1 MSQETYAGEFY
12 FYYGLNEETGKY
24 EYGSLPNYDMAKEA
38 GLVQTVDKNAKP
50 ATPDQPTTTTPSNNN
65 NTDPTKNTVPTAG
78 LQTQFQLLTQQIA
91 QTTAQFRQV
100 LQQQLQFSQFS
111 SLQAVQFFT
120 HARDL
125 NNLK

>member
-1 MSQETYAGEFY
+1 MSQVRKHILGEFY

-38 GLVQTVDKNAKP
+38 GLVRTVDKNAKP

-78 LQTQFQLLTQQIA
+78 REPNIFCKRS
-91 QTTAQFRQV
+91 F
-100 LQQQLQFSQFS
+100 
-111 SLQAVQFFT
+111 
-120 HARDL
+120 
-125 NNLK
+125 NC